1 MKGRGR
7 VLSSFTANLICG
19 EVDACT
25 MLETPEAT
33 YLTHKLS
40 IQRFL
45 NQKYGGLVILVHYIP
60 LVGVSD

>member
-7 VLSSFTANLICG
+7 VLSSLAANLICR

-33 YLTHKLS
+33 YLTHTLS

-45 NQKYGGLVILVHYIP
+45 NQKRRCFVIFVLYIH